1 MAALGPPSLWS
12 QEAHGPDVY
21 QQNLSAGGR
30 EEDMVAVSSDR
41 GGGGRLDRSACIVY
55 TPTTSTY
62 HHHSPPF
69 PSPTTTPHHL
79 PLPPPLPTIPS
90 PSFHHHSPPSPSLP
104 HRCCTH
110 YKSLCSREM
119 HLCGFQAGNMRQG
132 LCPDRPSACPFT
144 SQALATL
151 PTRTR
156 SVTYSV
162 RELVHI
168 VNGETPVVAIHS
180 LCYQD

>member
-21 QQNLSAGGR
+21 QQNLGAGGR

-55 TPTTSTY
+55 TPTIS
-62 HHHSPPF
+62 
-69 PSPTTTPHHL
+69 
-79 PLPPPLPTIPS
+79 PLPPPLPTIS
-90 PSFHHHSPPSPSLP
+90 PSFHHHSPPSPPLP
-104 HRCCTH
+104 HRCYTH

-132 LCPDRPSACPFT
+132 LCLDRPSACPFT

-151 PTRTR
+151 PIRTR

-168 VNGETPVVAIHS
+168 ASGETPVVAIHS
-180 LCYQD
+180 PCYQD